1 MAQKYLLDTNI
12 CVHLFR
18 GRQKAQMRRDGHLI
32 EDMDLFIG
40 ATAVAET
47 MTMVT
52 ENVSHLSRIQGIRLE
67 NWIVRQ

>member
-1 MAQKYLLDTNI
+1 M
-12 CVHLFR
+12 
-18 GRQKAQMRRDGHLI
+18 AQMRRDGHLI